1 MGKMGGDTRLKRQ
14 LAPTFWNIRRKQ
26 SQFVLKA
33 SPGPHRKHKSYPLG
47 IILRDVLNVANSMHE
62 AKTIVSAGK
71 IKVDGIERR
80 DVKFPVGLIDV
91 IELTTNGQ
99 CYRFVPRDSKLLVPV
114 EIQDAEKMVK
124 FVKVSSKITTKGG
137 KLQYGFHDGRT
148 VISEQPLS
156 VGDTCLLDFEKLTIK
171 DIVKFEKGN
180 LGLITSGD
188 NAGSFGRIEDIKDG
202 LFSLPKRVIL
212 SLENRS
218 VELPTAIVMA
228 VGLET
233 PLIKV
238 N

>member
-33 SPGPHRKHKSYPLG
+33 SPGPHRKRKSYPLG
-47 IILRDVLNVANSMHE
+47 IILRDVLNVANTMHE
-62 AKTIVSAGK
+62 AKTIVSTGK

-80 DVKFPVGLIDV
+80 DVKFPVGLMDM
-91 IELTTNGQ
+91 IEITTNGQ
-99 CYRFVPRDSKLLVPV
+99 SYRFVPRDSKLLVPV

-124 FVKVSSKITTKGG
+124 FVKVSSKISTKGG
-137 KLQYGFHDGRT
+137 KLQYGFHDGKT
-148 VISEQPLS
+148 MISEQPLS

-171 DIVKFEKGN
+171 DIVRFEKGN

-188 NAGSFGRIEDIKDG
+188 NAGSFGTIEDIKDG

-228 VGLET
+228 VGRET

>member
-80 DVKFPVGLIDV
+80 DVKFPVGLMDV

-99 CYRFVPRDSKLLVPV
+99 SYRFVPRDSKLLVPV

-148 VISEQPLS
+148 MISEQPLS

-228 VGLET
+228 VGLEA

>member
-14 LAPTFWNIRRKQ
+14 LAPTFWNIPRKQ

-47 IILRDVLNVANSMHE
+47 IILRDVLKVANSMHE

-71 IKVDGIERR
+71 IKVDGIDRR
-80 DVKFPVGLIDV
+80 DVKFPVGLMDV

-99 CYRFVPRDSKLLVPV
+99 SYRFVPRDSKLLVPV

-148 VISEQPLS
+148 MISEQPLS

-228 VGLET
+228 VGLEA

>member
-80 DVKFPVGLIDV
+80 DVKFPVGLMDV

-99 CYRFVPRDSKLLVPV
+99 SYRFVPRDSKLLVPV

-228 VGLET
+228 VGLEA

>member
-1 MGKMGGDTRLKRQ
+1 MGKKGGDTRLKRQ

-47 IILRDVLNVANSMHE
+47 IILRDVLKVANSMHE

-80 DVKFPVGLIDV
+80 DVRFPVGLMDV
-91 IELTTNGQ
+91 IELTTTGQ
-99 CYRFVPRDSKLLVPV
+99 SHRFVPRDSKLLVPV
-114 EIQDAEKMVK
+114 EIQNAEKMVK
-124 FVKVSSKITTKGG
+124 FVKVSSKVTTKGG

-148 VISEQPLS
+148 MISEQPLS

-218 VELPTAIVMA
+218 VELPTEIVMA
-228 VGLET
+228 VGLKA
-233 PLIKV
+233 PLVRV

>member
-33 SPGPHRKHKSYPLG
+33 SPGPHRKNKSYPLG
-47 IILRDVLNVANSMHE
+47 IILRDVLNVANSMYE

-71 IKVDGIERR
+71 IKVDGIARR
-80 DVKFPVGLIDV
+80 DVKFPVGLMDV

-99 CYRFVPRDSKLLVPV
+99 SYRFVPRDSKLLVPV
-114 EIQDAEKMVK
+114 EIQDAENMVK

-137 KLQYGFHDGRT
+137 KLQYGFHDGKT
-148 VISEQPLS
+148 MKSEQPIS
-156 VGDTCLLDFEKLTIK
+156 VGDTCLLDFENLTIK
-171 DIVKFEKGN
+171 DIVRFEKGN

-188 NAGSFGRIEDIKDG
+188 NAGSFGTIEDIKDG

-228 VGLET
+228 VGRER

>member
-80 DVKFPVGLIDV
+80 DVKFPVGLMDV

-99 CYRFVPRDSKLLVPV
+99 SYRFVPRDSKLLVHV

-148 VISEQPLS
+148 MISEQPLS

-228 VGLET
+228 VGLEA

>member
-47 IILRDVLNVANSMHE
+47 IILRDVLNVADSMHE

-80 DVKFPVGLIDV
+80 DVKFPVGLMDV

-202 LFSLPKRVIL
+202 LFSLPKRVIV

>member
-71 IKVDGIERR
+71 IKIDGIERR
-80 DVKFPVGLIDV
+80 DVKFPVGLMDV
-91 IELTTNGQ
+91 IELATNGQ
-99 CYRFVPRDSKLLVPV
+99 SYRFVPRDSKLLVPV

-124 FVKVSSKITTKGG
+124 FVKVSSKFTTKGS

-148 VISEQPLS
+148 MISEQSLS

-171 DIVKFEKGN
+171 DIVKFERGN

-228 VGLET
+228 VGLEA